1 MAEITTHTTN
11 ATELLPPGLVCVR
24 LTTTT
29 STDTWQCPYFE
40 TIVSVIGNNETDNDG
55 VGIGISGKTIKIYPT
70 DGGDVIS
77 LLIMGV
83 G

>member
-1 MAEITTHTTN
+1 MAVITTHTTN

-24 LTTTT
+24 LTCTTT
-29 STDTWQCPYFE
+29 SDTWVCPYFE
-40 TIVSVIGNNETDNDG
+40 TIIAVIPNNESDNDG
-55 VGIGISGKTIKIYPT
+55 VGIGISGKTITIKPPT
-70 DGGDVIS
+70 GTDVIS

>member
-1 MAEITTHTTN
+1 MTEITTHTTN

-29 STDTWQCPYFE
+29 TSDTWICPYFE
-40 TIVSVIGNNETDNDG
+40 TIVSVIPNNESDNDG
-55 VGIGISGKTIKIYPT
+55 VGIGISGKTITIKPT
-70 DGGDVIS
+70 TATDIIS

>member
-1 MAEITTHTTN
+1 MTEITTHTTN

-29 STDTWQCPYFE
+29 SSDTWQCPYFE
-40 TIVSVIGNNETDNDG
+40 TIIAVIPNNESDNDG
-55 VGIGISGKTIKIYPT
+55 VGIGISGKTITVKPT
-70 DGGDVIS
+70 TGGDVIS

>member
-29 STDTWQCPYFE
+29 TSDTWVCPYFQE
-40 TIVSVIGNNETDNDG
+40 LISVVPNNETDNDG
-55 VGIGISGKTIKIYPT
+55 VGIGVSGRTITIKPT
-70 DGGDVIS
+70 TAGDIIS
-77 LLIMGV
+77 LLIMGR

>member
-11 ATELLPPGLVCVR
+11 GTELLPPGLVCVR
-24 LTTTT
+24 LTCTTT
-29 STDTWQCPYFE
+29 SETWQCPYFE
-40 TIVSVIGNNETDNDG
+40 TIVAVIGNNETDNDG
-55 VGIGISGKTIKIYPT
+55 VGIGISGKTITIKPT
-70 DGGDVIS
+70 TGTDVIS

>member
-29 STDTWQCPYFE
+29 TSDTWQCPYFKDA
-40 TIVSVIGNNETDNDG
+40 IICVANNESDNDG
-55 VGIGISGKTIKIYPT
+55 VGIGISGQTITIKPS
-70 DGGDVIS
+70 DGGDIIS
-77 LLIMGV
+77 LLITGR